1 MQATPPK
8 PVLESEEDIQNEIKG
23 WVINKGL
30 GETVLHRAARL
41 GYTVCII
48 WAMIY
53 LILFISKI
61 FLKKA
66 KIISSI
72 SKI

>member
-41 GYTVCII
+41 GYTVCIV

-53 LILFISKI
+53 LIIY
-61 FLKKA
+61 
-66 KIISSI
+66 
-72 SKI
+72 